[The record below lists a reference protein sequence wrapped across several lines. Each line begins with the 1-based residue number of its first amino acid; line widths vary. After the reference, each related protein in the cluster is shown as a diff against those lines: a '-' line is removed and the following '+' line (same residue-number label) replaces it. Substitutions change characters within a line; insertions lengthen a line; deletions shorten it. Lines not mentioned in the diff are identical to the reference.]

1 MLKIDSRQQA
11 MLKEMG
17 IRLPWSPAETIS
29 VLPATRNAY
38 SSPEQL
44 HVSTKN
50 PALDHQPIQTIR
62 TQLADLKVHTHT
74 TLNNTRH
81 KINPTP
87 NTYAGNSTTDHITQ
101 VQSSESRIQQI
112 ARMNWQELEESAQ
125 ACQACSLCQSR
136 KQSVFCAGNPQAQW
150 MIVGEAPG
158 EQEDKQGEPFVGLAG
173 QLLDRMLHQLDLSRK
188 PIEQQQPVYIAN
200 VLKCRPPRNRNPA
213 PEEIALCECYLKRQI
228 ELVQPKIILIMG
240 RFAVQTLLNTTDA
253 IGRLRG
259 KIHYYQNIPAIVTYH
274 PAYLLRTPVDKRK
287 SWEDLCLAAQTFK
300 ATNP

>member
-17 IRLPWSPAETIS
+17 IHLPWTPAETIS
-29 VLPATRNAY
+29 TLPAAQNTCP
-38 SSPEQL
+38 SPQL
-44 HVSTKN
+44 KYAPTQAST
-50 PALDHQPIQTIR
+50 LDHQQTTIR
-62 TQLADLKVHTHT
+62 NQPTHLKAHTNITITDHT
-74 TLNNTRH
+74 TQ
-81 KINPTP
+81 
-87 NTYAGNSTTDHITQ
+87 A
-101 VQSSESRIQQI
+101 QSFESRIQQI
-112 ARMNWQELEESAQ
+112 TQMNWQELQESAQ
-125 ACQACSLCQSR
+125 SCQACSLCQSR
-136 KQSVFCAGNPQAQW
+136 KQSVFSAGNPQAQW

-188 PIEQQQPVYIAN
+188 PIGQQQPVYIAN

-213 PEEIALCECYLKRQI
+213 PEEIALCEHYLKRQI

-259 KIHYYQNIPAIVTYH
+259 KIHHYQNIPAIVTYH

-287 SWEDLCLAAQTFK
+287 SWEDLCLAVKTLK
-300 ATNP
+300 ETNP